1 MNHDSLQSSAKL
13 PGIESSSMEQDLGR
27 QAEPLKGR
35 QGETINKG
43 PKLAGRTSEEIKLS
57 WTKQKRGA
65 EAAW

>member
-1 MNHDSLQSSAKL
+1 
-13 PGIESSSMEQDLGR
+13 MEQDLGR